1 MPKRYDGGGKVDKD
15 DTASENADA
24 MRKSIDYG
32 EKSFGPLPKTSR
44 GGGSN
49 IVSTAQVRGEP
60 TVSPLIYVTPRPSSK
75 KEGANDAPS
84 YAKGGQVGGIRGFG
98 LDNRSKPAFAAGG
111 PQMNRKSNSK
121 KGD

>member
-75 KEGANDAPS
+75 KRGPTTRRVTPKEAKLVVFGGSDWTTGANRLLLP
-84 YAKGGQVGGIRGFG
+84 VGR
-98 LDNRSKPAFAAGG
+98 R
-111 PQMNRKSNSK
+111 
-121 KGD
+121 